1 MICFIKFGKQYEKWD
16 IDNKRIEWKEWHVIK
31 NKFEY
36 VHKKEKNETFNTLL
50 VSINSITEKMKTK
63 GEKGKEFHSSF

>member
-1 MICFIKFGKQYEKWD
+1 MICFIKFGKQYKKWD

-36 VHKKEKNETFNTLL
+36 VHKKEKMRHLTPC
-50 VSINSITEKMKTK
+50 
-63 GEKGKEFHSSF
+63 